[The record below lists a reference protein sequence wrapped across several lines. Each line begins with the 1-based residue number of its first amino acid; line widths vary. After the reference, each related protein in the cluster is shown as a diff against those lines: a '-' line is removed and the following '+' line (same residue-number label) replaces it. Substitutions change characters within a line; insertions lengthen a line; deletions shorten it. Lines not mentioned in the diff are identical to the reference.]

1 MKILKYLLYVL
12 LALVVI
18 GVILG
23 LVGPKTYDVHRS
35 KVIAASPAQVWP
47 YVSNWEKINMWSPW
61 VRMDTTLKLEYAGQQ
76 GSVGSKYSWDSKK
89 MGSGEQTITALDP
102 NRSLEAELKIKMYG
116 ESTSKTSIML
126 HDTAG
131 GTEVTWGMKGENN
144 FMGRIMSSLMNM
156 DKMIGK
162 EYEKGLNSLDSLM
175 ATVPKTTTPEM
186 KINTEDY
193 PGGKYLGVR
202 STIKISEMKDFFG
215 KNFNLAMEGAKTAK
229 AEMAGPPSGLYY
241 TWEQE
246 KNMTDVAAAI
256 PIKNDVKVP
265 KGLTLFVI
273 PASKALTIDYM
284 GGYTGLGSAHGAMA
298 AYIKSNNLTQS
309 APVIEEYITDHMMEK
324 DSTKWHTK
332 IVYFVK

>member
-1 MKILKYLLYVL
+1 MKILKYLLYAL

-35 KVIAASPAQVWP
+35 KVIAASSAQVWP

-61 VRMDTTLKLEYAGQQ
+61 VRMDTTLKLDYTGDQ
-76 GSVGSKYSWDSKK
+76 GSVGSKYSWTSKK
-89 MGSGEQTITALDP
+89 MGSGEQTITALEP
-102 NRSLEAELKIKMYG
+102 NHSLYADLKINMHG
-116 ESTSKTSIML
+116 EMEAKSSIML

-144 FMGRIMSSLMNM
+144 FMGRIMSSVMNM

-175 ATVPKTTTPEM
+175 ATVPKTTTSDM
-186 KINTEDY
+186 KVNTEQY
-193 PGGKYLGVR
+193 PGGQYLGIR
-202 STIKISEMKDFFG
+202 STTKISKLSDFFSANMTKVIDAVKKSG
-215 KNFNLAMEGAKTAK
+215 
-229 AEMAGPPSGLYY
+229 AEMAGMPSGLYFV
-241 TWEQE
+241 WEPD
-246 KNMTDVAAAI
+246 KDNTDVAAAI
-256 PIKNDVKVP
+256 PIAKEIKAP
-265 KGLTLFVI
+265 AGLSLFTL
-273 PASKALTIDYM
+273 PASKAAVIDYM
-284 GGYTGLGSAHGAMA
+284 GGYSGLGKAHEALA
-298 AYIKSNNLTQS
+298 AFIKENNLTQS
-309 APVIEEYITDHMMEK
+309 APVIEEYLVDPMMEK